1 VKKLSTKYVRH
12 FLLVLV
18 SLPLFIVFLLL
29 LSIRKFEI
37 EDIYITNLTD
47 GAATIVWTTNEP
59 MYSKVLV
66 SKNKNLLNL
75 PFASSVHFDDR
86 EVEEVDIGEYKRN
99 SESIQKRRVHHV
111 TINNINPETTYY
123 FKIRDGFKVAKIQI
137 DSFETIKTP
146 DTIKEPDPVYGRVLK
161 NESNVVED
169 GVVFLSK
176 IDEKNNTHRLFSNVI
191 VNGTYALD
199 QTYINIAGEEKLE
212 AESRVEYIAEM
223 EDNIVNG
230 YISYD
235 KDSYQPVADIFIEN
249 DANEG
254 LQNSASLRSRAQDSV
269 DCSRINASDCD
280 DFGAVLNT
288 CGSLGWCACCDLK
301 YNEDRGYYKDCDPTN
316 YKGPYYV
323 SHKCAEIPTQEPTEQ
338 TTPNTQDTTTSQ
350 VSDCGTTD
358 AWTFPEPPL
367 SPAWNKCCEIHA
379 NDRYTNDPNNTKKIG
394 QICEEQGFGK
404 EEFRQEK
411 GLVNP
416 DGYDFNGGF
425 KNPEN
430 RYYNRSA
437 EWEEGGGILYTCA
450 LDKADGSIYIEYRS
464 GNPTTSE
471 PNQNDCQEA
480 CEKNEVWYMVTT
492 NYCNRDPANCSAIGA
507 ENFDYKG
514 NVTPMRCASNGDIM
528 RSESSQ
534 ATEDWR
540 DSTKYGDSRFCVLPL
555 NYESMTP
562 KEKEEN
568 IDFWDN
574 EFSGAYPDDVEMK
587 YGTDCPIEW
596 QRRWYCFEQDGTTW
610 SKHFDQDCNGVQ
622 DHLQPGYVPPGANV
636 YENPD
641 GTMPVLQ
648 EVDDYLKA
656 NLCTVDANGKV
667 VRVGATYDGSY
678 HSTMEDLGY
687 SEEWAK
693 YCHVDVQSN
702 QQHENMYALTQEYN
716 CDLGCS
722 TRWFPCSTGNESVSC
737 GCTMSFGDCPYE
749 YSGLHYEYENCSQ
762 ACVDYASGKLI
773 SGNSGSRFNF
783 NSWVRIVDTSKNGGC
798 STRDVPVPGGVWPCL
813 QRDENGNLIRNEQG
827 VLKLNTN
834 LVGVV
839 PGTSQKIYERREV
852 LKSLQL
858 KAYAQDSTDNN
869 GFQHSNQLLTL
880 DEKYKIEQELFGLYP
895 GVYEIDSADVTT
907 KNIQINSQYDY
918 VMFFE
923 DMNGNGVYDE
933 GEMLLPNVSIEDLGL
948 EFKKVAD
955 VQNYRFT
962 VGWNFFSFPMNMQT
976 TGSSNIEYASDLL
989 EYLNNDT
996 NKLNATHVVTF
1007 RSGKLV
1013 VYTNREVPE
1022 DMDSSGLIAYGK
1034 DFKILPGE
1042 GYIIKS
1048 YGIASVGFV
1057 GNRVEGSIPL
1067 DLQKGWN
1074 LVGVYNHKDEKNRI
1088 FSGFEVLSQI
1098 QKQAGSEIE
1107 KTTLSKWDDGT
1118 YLPIVL
1124 ENGEEYGNDFA
1135 ILPYSSYWIK
1145 LDGAGVKYTPEGD
1158 TLDE

>member
-1 VKKLSTKYVRH
+1 VKKIFKKYVRH

-404 EEFRQEK
+404 KEFRQEK

-416 DGYDFNGGF
+416 NGYEFNGGMIGMTNHLNELQF
-425 KNPEN
+425 SCLRTTTDTTVHEVHQKPAVYHTSFREGIDANLYDPNAEFEEN
-430 RYYNRSA
+430 CRRACANGAVRNLDVSHEEDAQQIQKDIYNS
-437 EWEEGGGILYTCA
+437 G
-450 LDKADGSIYIEYRS
+450 GSIERS
-464 GNPTTSE
+464 GGTWTF
-471 PNQNDCQEA
+471 
-480 CEKNEVWYMVTT
+480 T
-492 NYCNRDPANCSAIGA
+492 
-507 ENFDYKG
+507 
-514 NVTPMRCASNGDIM
+514 CASNADIM
-528 RSESSQ
+528 KSESSRT
-534 ATEDWR
+534 TEDWKKVIYNDWCTQDNDTGMIYGAHNR
-540 DSTKYGDSRFCVLPL
+540 DIQPSVLTNSKQLSSTACGEDHMRALYCGDPY
-555 NYESMTP
+555 NES
-562 KEKEEN
+562 
-568 IDFWDN
+568 
-574 EFSGAYPDDVEMK
+574 A
-587 YGTDCPIEW
+587 
-596 QRRWYCFEQDGTTW
+596 RW
-610 SKHFDQDCNGVQ
+610 SKHFDQDCDGVKDQ
-622 DHLQPGYVPPGANV
+622 LQAGYIPPFASV

-648 EVDDYLKA
+648 NDDDYLKA

-716 CDLGCS
+716 CNSGCS